1 VSARSA
7 PALLFIGMVYVF
19 LLLPIAIVVLM
30 SVNPGEYL
38 AFPPRG
44 LSLRWYLSFLRS
56 EPFTTALVRS
66 VIVALTAAGLASL
79 LATPAA
85 IFYVRHLGYAREP
98 YRLTM
103 LAPLLL
109 PEVLTSI
116 ALLIFFN
123 QYFLGTRTAIPLV
136 IGHVVITVPFVFLTV
151 TSALYNLPAGVEEAA
166 RTLGAGAWTAF
177 RRVTFPLIKSGITT
191 GAMLA
196 FIMSFDNVNISL
208 LLKPLGT
215 STLPIQLFDYLRYD
229 FDPTAAAVSTI
240 SIALTLFVVFVIDR
254 IYGLRAV
261 RF

>member
-1 VSARSA
+1 MRPRGA
-7 PALLFIGMVYVF
+7 PARLFIGAVYVF
-19 LLLPIAIVVLM
+19 LLMPIAIVVLM
-30 SVNPGEYL
+30 SINAGEYL

-44 LSLRWYLSFLRS
+44 FSLRWYASFLKS
-56 EPFTTALVRS
+56 EPFTTAFVRS
-66 VIVALTAAGLASL
+66 VVVALTTAVLASVV
-79 LATPAA
+79 ATPAA
-85 IFYVRHLGYAREP
+85 LFYVRYLRHGREK

-116 ALLIFFN
+116 ALLFFFN
-123 QYFLGTRTAIPLV
+123 QYFLGTRTVIPLL
-136 IGHVVITVPFVFLTV
+136 IGHVVITIPFVFLTV
-151 TSALYNLPAGVEEAA
+151 TSALYNLPASVEEAA
-166 RTLGAGAWTAF
+166 RMLGADAWTVF
-177 RRVTFPLIKSGITT
+177 LRVTFPLIKSGIVT

-196 FIMSFDNVNISL
+196 FIMSFDNINVSL

-229 FDPTAAAVSTI
+229 FDPTAAAASTI
-240 SIALTLFVVFVIDR
+240 SVTLTLLVVFVIDR